1 MTQRLTS
8 AELDHLL
15 AAPTLFQFSSTTS
28 DPSLLRL
35 LASVDREALAQ
46 LMTEQHYQ
54 PGDIIF
60 QEGENGDSM
69 FLIWAGRVAVV
80 KGSFE
85 SPTVLGLRG
94 PGEVIGEMSLLEGQ
108 PRSATNV
115 ALDTVRVLRI
125 TREGFQQLVSA
136 RPDIGISIMR
146 TLSARLRDADNV
158 RMSALQGGRQLVK
171 QVSRLESE
179 KEQLLE
185 LQRVRKETSDLIVH
199 DLRNPLGIIYGVL
212 NMFEM
217 VLPVEVLHDNRE
229 LLDLA
234 KTGTERMQRL
244 VDSLLD
250 VAKLET
256 GEMVLN
262 LSSTNLRPL
271 IEEAVHREALSS
283 KLRGVSI
290 TTAAPEDLPPIVIDA
305 EQIDRVLANLIDNA
319 LKYTP
324 DQGVITVAAEAQPET
339 IVVSVADQG
348 PGIPAAERERI
359 FERFAQVAGSKP
371 ARRGFGLGLTFCR
384 LTIEAHGGQIWVEPG
399 PDGVG
404 SRFVFTLPFNPGDSD
419 Q

>member
-1 MTQRLTS
+1 MSPQRLTP

-15 AAPTLFQFSSTTS
+15 ATPSPFQSSPTTS

-35 LASVDREALAQ
+35 LASVDRDALAQ
-46 LMTEQHYQ
+46 LITDHQYQ
-54 PGDIIF
+54 PGEIIF
-60 QEGENGDSM
+60 EEGESGDSM
-69 FLIWAGRVAVV
+69 YLIRAGRVAVI
-80 KGSFE
+80 KGGFD
-85 SPTVLGLRG
+85 SPTILGLRG
-94 PGEVIGEMSLLEGQ
+94 PGEIIGEMSLLEDQ

-115 ALDTVRVLRI
+115 ALDSVRLLRI
-125 TREGFQQLVSA
+125 TRDGFQRLVSA

-146 TLSARLRDADNV
+146 MLSGRLRDADNV
-158 RMSALQGGRQLVK
+158 RTSALQGGQQLVK

-229 LLDLA
+229 LFDLA
-234 KTGTERMQRL
+234 TTGCERMQRL

-262 LSSTNLRPL
+262 LTSTNLRPL
-271 IEEAVHREALSS
+271 IEEAAHREALAS
-283 KLRGVSI
+283 KLRGVVI
-290 TTAAPEDLPPIVIDA
+290 ETAADDNLPPAIMDA

-319 LKYTP
+319 LKYSP
-324 DQGVITVAAEAQPET
+324 EQSHLFVDAHAEPGQ
-339 IVVSVADQG
+339 IVVSVTDQG
-348 PGIPAAERERI
+348 PGIPAQERERI
-359 FERFAQVAGSKP
+359 FERFAQIAGDKP
-371 ARRGFGLGLTFCR
+371 SRRGFGLGLTFCR
-384 LTIEAHGGQIWVEPG
+384 LTIEAHGGRIWVEAGPG
-399 PDGVG
+399 GVG
-404 SRFVFTLPFNPGDSD
+404 SRFIFTLPLS
-419 Q
+419 